1 MTTDNQAVARS
12 VTDGA
17 SIRILVVDD
26 DVDAAVGVQELL
38 EMEGHTVAVTHDGTA
53 ALQSAVM
60 MNPDVALIDLRLKG
74 EWGLDVV
81 QALGGKFPDLL
92 NVIMTGESDSDTVI
106 KALRQGVYDYLTK
119 PFQPDQLIGVIGRAA
134 ERIRLHEERHQ
145 MMNELSAARDRAELA
160 SKSKT
165 QFLTRLSGELGE
177 QFSGIVKLS
186 SIITEQQFGPI
197 DNEGY
202 VKCAN
207 GISDG
212 CRRLSRIMLW
222 IGELGQ
228 LESNVMPVKNQQFDL
243 ENVVNSVLSIFQ
255 HMIADKQL
263 NVSVNFAP
271 NMPTLKSDPEHFS
284 RIFGHLISNAVKFC
298 KPSGSIE
305 ISAIID
311 GFGELRV
318 DVVDDGVGIPAHQI
332 ELAMAPFGQYAN
344 APEPDPYGVGLG
356 LPLAEKFT
364 VLLGGRLSIESAE
377 TGGTRVQLRF
387 PKDKICENTPL
398 AESA

>member
-1 MTTDNQAVARS
+1 MTTDPQAVAAS
-12 VTDGA
+12 ESDAA

-26 DVDAAVGVQELL
+26 DEDAAIGVQELL
-38 EMEGHTVAVTHDGTA
+38 ELEGHTVAVAHDGTA

-81 QALGGKFPDLL
+81 QALGGKFPDLV
-92 NVIMTGESDSDTVI
+92 NVIMTGESDSTTVI

-134 ERIRLHEERHQ
+134 ERIRLHEERRQ

-186 SIITEQQFGPI
+186 TIITEQQLGPI
-197 DNEGY
+197 ENDGY
-202 VKCAN
+202 VKCAS

-228 LESNVMPVKNQQFDL
+228 LETGLMPVKQQLFDL
-243 ENVVNSVLSIFQ
+243 EKTVNGVLSIFQ
-255 HMIADKQL
+255 PMIAAKQL
-263 NVSVNFAP
+263 NVSVNFSP
-271 NMPTLKSDPEHFS
+271 DMPQLNSDPEHFS
-284 RIFGHLISNAVKFC
+284 RILGHLISNAIKFC

-305 ISAIID
+305 ISAIVD

-318 DVVDDGVGIPAHQI
+318 DVVDDGVGIPAKQL
-332 ELAMAPFGQYAN
+332 ELAMAPFGQCAN

-364 VLLGGRLSIESAE
+364 ELLGGRLLIEGADTE
-377 TGGTRVQLRF
+377 GTRVQLRF
-387 PKDKICENTPL
+387 SKDKICEDTPL